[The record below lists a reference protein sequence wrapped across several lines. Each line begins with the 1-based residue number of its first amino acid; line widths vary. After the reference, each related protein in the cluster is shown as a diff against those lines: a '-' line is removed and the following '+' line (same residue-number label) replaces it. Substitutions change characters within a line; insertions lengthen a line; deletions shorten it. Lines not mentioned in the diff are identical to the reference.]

1 MFYLMLAALDEEERS
16 LVERLYYEY
25 RSRMFAIAYSILQ
38 NPHDAEDA
46 VENTAIKIIK
56 YIREFIDIPCN
67 KTEALIVLYTKSSAI
82 DIYRKRTKSPMLT
95 IDNEDAPDVA
105 DDSESLEDFVLS
117 IDFVDKLKTHIE
129 SLRPQFREVFIYK
142 YYYEKSN
149 REIAELLQI
158 NENTVRSRLK
168 RARDMLREKMVEKDD

>member
-1 MFYLMLAALDEEERS
+1 
-16 LVERLYYEY
+16 
-25 RSRMFAIAYSILQ
+25 
-38 NPHDAEDA
+38 
-46 VENTAIKIIK
+46 
-56 YIREFIDIPCN
+56 
-67 KTEALIVLYTKSSAI
+67 
-82 DIYRKRTKSPMLT
+82 MLT

-117 IDFVDKLKTHIE
+117 IDFVEKLKTHIE